1 MELDVRLLRE
11 FSGLNQTD
19 FWDSVGITQ
28 SGGSRYESGERRLP
42 KPVQH
47 LLRLV
52 YIEKI
57 DLEQVKRRDMDVL
70 SYLKRE
76 QTDLYKKLVRESATY
91 YRQNR

>member
-1 MELDVRLLRE
+1 MDVRLLRE

-19 FWDSVGITQ
+19 FWASVGITQ
-28 SGGSRYESGERRLP
+28 SGGSRYESGERGLP

-57 DLEQVKRRDMDVL
+57 DLEKVQRKDMDLL
-70 SYLKRE
+70 SYIRRE
-76 QTDLYKKLVRESATY
+76 RSDLYKDLLRDSAAYWRRHRT
-91 YRQNR
+91 